1 MFIILPILVKYFKL
15 HDMSVVMLAS
25 VSAVLRSLIFC
36 FATNLDMLYTTLCL
50 SLFDNLGSQPL
61 RSYLTKIVGSADAGK
76 VFLKQQ
82 NSDLKKIFS
91 GFCSCWI
98 TSSCDGFCF
107 SNIQHN
113 LYQHLGLLCW
123 YCLPGYLWCFCRTL
137 GSSWVHIL
145 LPSESWLKNY
155 HWASVSYKLW
165 QYILKVSAL
174 KKWKT

>member
-76 VFLKQQ
+76 VFLQQ
-82 NSDLKKIFS
+82 KNSDLKQIFS

-98 TSSCDGFCF
+98 TSSFDGFCI
-107 SNIQHN
+107 SNIQHH
-113 LYQHLGLLCW
+113 LYQHIGLLCW
-123 YCLPGYLWCFCRTL
+123 YGLPRHLWFLCSSL
-137 GSSWVHIL
+137 GSSWIHIL
-145 LPSESWLKNY
+145 LPEAGGLRGR
-155 HWASVSYKLW
+155 H
-165 QYILKVSAL
+165 
-174 KKWKT
+174 